1 MGLHVESKQ
10 SRLFT
15 LNDLGYSNKW
25 ISIPL
30 LLDFWLAGSTTVNG
44 LVTAIIVETV
54 TLLAVNHVNYGT
66 SVDFFSGV
74 EDVCLSLTWNSSHMQ
89 PTRESS
95 LYITLPRAYLL
106 SGRRTLP
113 RNNQHLVSLWANS
126 SACVLWTVNGEPCRQ
141 GRISAVEVY
150 E

>member
-10 SRLFT
+10 SQLFT
-15 LNDLGYSNKW
+15 LDDLGYSDKW

-66 SVDFFSGV
+66 SVDFFP
-74 EDVCLSLTWNSSHMQ
+74 E
-89 PTRESS
+89 
-95 LYITLPRAYLL
+95 
-106 SGRRTLP
+106 
-113 RNNQHLVSLWANS
+113 
-126 SACVLWTVNGEPCRQ
+126 
-141 GRISAVEVY
+141 
-150 E
+150 